1 MGEHTPPLTLLQ
13 THTYTLTA
21 SKETAFNGESAS
33 LPLSAH
39 QTMKLAQL
47 VDRDDMRRRLLRTH
61 THTHTVWRPV
71 TDRQHVD
78 EIHTHVTVT

>member
-1 MGEHTPPLTLLQ
+1 MGEHTPPL

-61 THTHTVWRPV
+61 THTVWRPV